1 MSRTFI
7 IEVTAPDDNVLAL
20 IEAIPDAMSE
30 LDPYGSVVAYELDTD
45 ESSVIFIG
53 ELLFE

>member
-45 ESSVIFIG
+45 ESSVISIG

>member
-7 IEVTAPDDNVLAL
+7 IEVTVPDANVAAL
-20 IEAIPDAMSE
+20 IEVIPDAMSE

-45 ESSVIFIG
+45 ESSVISVG
-53 ELLFE
+53 DLLFE